1 MDEENKESEET
12 DQEIVPDGFE
22 EWLELMEE
30 IRIGLIG

>member
-1 MDEENKESEET
+1 MEEENKQPEE
-12 DQEIVPDGFE
+12 DQDTVQPDGFE